1 MTTLPFKMKHVMKI
15 DGEKPRDKIYLPLD
29 EHPFDHFLIFAVVEE
44 RKTNMKQISEEVWSI
59 NCFIY

>member
-44 RKTNMKQISEEVWSI
+44 RKTNMKQISEEV
-59 NCFIY
+59 